1 MQTDRTE
8 GLRTFTL
15 TIKGEPFEADRA
27 LSDRDFGGDHVS
39 DLGNEQVV
47 RITCRADDV
56 TSVIRRLNE
65 WFNEPD
71 ENGLRYTPPFP
82 VGTLLYWAPD
92 DREPM
97 NTYRRM
103 QVSGEPWS

>member
-1 MQTDRTE
+1 M
-8 GLRTFTL
+8 
-15 TIKGEPFEADRA
+15 
-27 LSDRDFGGDHVS
+27 
-39 DLGNEQVV
+39 
-47 RITCRADDV
+47 
-56 TSVIRRLNE
+56 IRRLNE